1 MPEPKI
7 IAEISE
13 KDADLDAIAEK
24 IMKRQ
29 TLLKHLFTGMQ
40 ARPARIK
47 YPCCKVIRKI
57 SEKKPQMLY
66 PQIDFFIE
74 LLDHEKNVMQWEG
87 IHVIGNLASVDTENK
102 IEKIFDKF
110 FAPITGPVM
119 ITAANVVAAAAKI
132 AQAQPQLQDKITKEI
147 LKVEKAKYQTP
158 ECRNVVLGKAVDTF
172 DQFFDQIKDPKPVVK
187 LIKKQLKNT
196 RNSTKIKAEKFL
208 KKHQLN

>member
-29 TLLKHLFTGMQ
+29 ALLKPIFDGTQ
-40 ARPARIK
+40 AKPARIK
-47 YPCCKVIRKI
+47 YPCCKILRKI

-66 PQIDFFIE
+66 PKIDFFIE
-74 LLDHEKNVMQWEG
+74 LLDHENKIMQWEG

-110 FAPITGPVM
+110 FAPITGSVM

-132 AQAQPQLQDKITKEI
+132 ARAQPQLRDKITQEL
-147 LKVEKAKYQTP
+147 LKVEKAKYQTD
-158 ECRNVVLGKAVDTF
+158 ECRNVVLGQAVDTF
-172 DQFFDQIKDPKPVVK
+172 NQFFDQIKNPKPVVK

-196 RNSTKIKAEKFL
+196 RNSTKKKAEKFL